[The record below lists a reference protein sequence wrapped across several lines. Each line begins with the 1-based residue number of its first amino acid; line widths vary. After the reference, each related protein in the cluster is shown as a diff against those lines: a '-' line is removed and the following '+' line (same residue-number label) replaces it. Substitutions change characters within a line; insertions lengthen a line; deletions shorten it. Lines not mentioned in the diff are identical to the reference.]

1 MLRPKYHFT
10 PEKGWI
16 NDPNGPVFYK
26 GKYHLFY
33 QHDPS
38 SLVWDRMHW
47 GHAISDD
54 LLTWKHL
61 PIVLFPDE
69 TGDIY
74 SGSAVVDNEN
84 VSGLGSKDD
93 PALLVFYTSHH
104 METKREQQCLAF
116 SRDGLTFTKY
126 EGNPIIPGKEHTPA
140 RDPHVIANPVLGGF
154 TMTFTK
160 EDRVVFYHSED
171 LIHWDQTG
179 EFIPSEKALTG
190 MIECPCMFP
199 CRVEGE
205 SAPESSRYVLI
216 LSMDIPEEEFFKL
229 PEDCVPH
236 KRLMQYFVGDFDG
249 KTFVSDKS
257 YSGPLMVDNGPDFYA
272 GTIFSNVGDPIL
284 ISWLGDFS
292 EGARIPMEK
301 EGFRGV
307 MSYPRKLHLGYEN
320 GAYFLKQEF
329 YPDPNE
335 ISKKYPADPDVSYVK
350 EGSREI
356 FHDHC
361 VEETIADGKIPHTR
375 FVKYN
380 R

>member
-33 QHDPS
+33 QHDPN

-69 TGDIY
+69 MGDIY

-84 VSGLGSKDD
+84 VSGLGSQDD

-104 METKREQQCLAF
+104 METKREQQCLAV

-171 LIHWDQTG
+171 LIHWEKTG
-179 EFIPSEKALTG
+179 EFIPPEKALHG

-205 SAPESSRYVLI
+205 SAPESSRYVLN
-216 LSMDIPEEEFFKL
+216 LSMDIPEEEFVKL
-229 PEDCVPH
+229 PEECEPH
-236 KRLMQYFVGDFDG
+236 RRLMQYFVGDFDG
-249 KTFVSDKS
+249 KKFILDDS
-257 YSGPLMVDNGPDFYA
+257 YNGPLLVDYGPDFYA
-272 GTIFSNVGDPIL
+272 GTVFSNVDDPLL

-307 MSYPRKLHLGYEN
+307 MCYPRKLSLGYEN
-320 GAYFLKQEF
+320 GAYFLKQSF
-329 YPDPNE
+329 YPDPD
-335 ISKKYPADPDVSYVK
+335 ILSGSSDDPDVSYVK
-350 EGSREI
+350 APDRAI
-356 FHDHC
+356 LRDHC
-361 VEETIADGKIPHTR
+361 VEETIMAGRMAKTR
-375 FVKYN
+375 FVY
-380 R
+380 

>member
-47 GHAISDD
+47 GHAVSDD

-69 TGDIY
+69 MGDIY

-216 LSMDIPEEEFFKL
+216 LSMDIPEKEFFKL

-249 KTFVSDKS
+249 YKFILDKS
-257 YSGPLMVDNGPDFYA
+257 YNGPLMVDNGPDFYA
-272 GTIFSNVGDPIL
+272 GTIFSNVADPIL

-307 MSYPRKLHLGYEN
+307 MSYPRKLSLGFEN
-320 GAYFLKQEF
+320 GAYYLKQSF
-329 YPDPNE
+329 YPDPD
-335 ISKKYPADPDVSYVK
+335 ILSGSSDDPDVSYVK
-350 EGSREI
+350 APDRAI
-356 FHDHC
+356 LRDHC
-361 VEETIADGKIPHTR
+361 VEETIMAGRMAKTR
-375 FVKYN
+375 FVY
-380 R
+380 

>member
-33 QHDPS
+33 QHDPN

-74 SGSAVVDNEN
+74 SGSAVVDKEN
-84 VSGLGSKDD
+84 VSGLGSKGD

-116 SRDGLTFTKY
+116 SRDGLTYTKY

-249 KTFVSDKS
+249 EKFVLDKS
-257 YSGPLMVDNGPDFYA
+257 YSGPLIVDNGPDFYA
-272 GTIFSNVGDPIL
+272 GTIFSNVVDPIL

-307 MSYPRKLHLGYEN
+307 MSYPRKLQLGYEN

-335 ISKKYPADPDVSYVK
+335 ISRKYPADPDVSYVK
-350 EGSREI
+350 EGIREI
-356 FHDHC
+356 LRDHC
-361 VEETIADGKIPHTR
+361 VEETIADGKIAHTR